1 MFKGKIK
8 YACYFSKHKRR
19 LAVTEISR
27 LIIFNDPLKN
37 SSVLKR
43 IKYFLKMQRS
53 QSNLCFKFPKFK
65 RDCESGATRTKP
77 VNENITFPWLTVN
90 ADLATK
96 ERKITCRCGT

>member
-1 MFKGKIK
+1 
-8 YACYFSKHKRR
+8 
-19 LAVTEISR
+19 
-27 LIIFNDPLKN
+27 
-37 SSVLKR
+37 
-43 IKYFLKMQRS
+43 MQRS
-53 QSNLCFKFPKFK
+53 QGNLCFKFPKFK